1 MFVVGRPPHITMYL
15 FIHIDDDDDGG
26 GDDDDDDDD
35 DEAFCSQHSS
45 ASDLSTNNL
54 WKRSLNLSAHR
65 RLRIERGCSTARATP
80 CSNYYLMA
88 DKVRTA
94 CSNLCG
100 PSDEVRTPCS
110 NRYL

>member
-1 MFVVGRPPHITMYL
+1 MYL
-15 FIHIDDDDDGG
+15 FIHIDDDDHGG

-35 DEAFCSQHSS
+35 DEVFCPHQSKRRSS
-45 ASDLSTNNL
+45 TSDLSTNNL
-54 WKRSLNLSAHR
+54 WKRELNLSAYR
-65 RLRIERGCSTARATP
+65 RLRIERRCSTARATP

-110 NRYL
+110 NQYL